1 MAVTVKRIT
10 LWRAEVENRPGVL
23 ARTLEPLRAAGAD
36 LKVLMG
42 YRYRGADQKAAIEV
56 YPVSGKKMMAAAASA
71 GLASM
76 PIPTL
81 LVEGDDKAGM
91 AHTIAQALA
100 ESGINLGFMMAQV
113 AGKKYSAVIGFENE
127 ADAKKASQLIK
138 KAGAKKRK

>member
-1 MAVTVKRIT
+1 MPVTVKRIT

-23 ARTLEPLRAAGAD
+23 ARTLEPLRTAGAD

-42 YRYRGADQKAAIEV
+42 YRYRGPDQKAAIEV
-56 YPVSGKKMMAAAASA
+56 YPVSGKKMTTAAASA

-81 LVEGDDKAGM
+81 LVEGDDKPGM

-127 ADAKKASQLIK
+127 ADAKKASQVIK